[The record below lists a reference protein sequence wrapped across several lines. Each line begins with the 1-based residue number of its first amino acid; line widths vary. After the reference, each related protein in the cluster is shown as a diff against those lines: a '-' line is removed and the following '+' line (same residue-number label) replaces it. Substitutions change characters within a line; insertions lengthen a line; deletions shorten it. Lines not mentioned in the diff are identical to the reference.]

1 MELSKKMS
9 TMSPFARDKSLF
21 IFTFALATLVSFV
34 HLTSFSLSIDEEIAS
49 FASQGWRAWASQGR
63 WGMAFINL
71 FLPNSSAIPFVSTLI
86 FIFSAT
92 IASLLLA
99 SVIARG
105 RSEALVFSGFFVT
118 SPVWLH
124 IVEFNTLAA
133 GAGIGLLA
141 SALAVKLVSAE
152 RPFYVIY
159 AGLCIGFA
167 IGVYQALVIVYAIG
181 CVAQL
186 FPGSFFWYDETA
198 ERVAAPRR
206 LFIMVAISFAI
217 AFIFYIAVQ
226 YIFLA
231 FIHQHIVYIDSYIQI
246 SELRSNFYPTAHR
259 ILHQV
264 KGLLFGMDP
273 TYLGWGRPM
282 LLLPAAGFLYGLYK
296 VVRHGFDY
304 PRRALISL
312 ASLAVMVVAAS
323 ALVVMAAGRMPTR
336 ALIGFPLLFAVLA
349 VNGYRIHLCKTRW
362 LQWTAFAYAMLIA
375 GWIGASLFYA
385 DQVARQRDQV
395 MATRLAATIDAIGR
409 PAFGNNIP
417 FVLVGDWTFP
427 DQGVARH
434 VQIFGT
440 SFFEQDG
447 GNPYR
452 VAAYL
457 KLLGIEGL
465 QPLPI
470 TDVRNDMVQINNM
483 PGWPAPGS
491 VAVISHV
498 LVIKLGSVSYQQQL
512 LLDNMRPLGPRPKFS
527 LR

>member
-1 MELSKKMS
+1 MDKHKEISASFL
-9 TMSPFARDKSLF
+9 FVRDKRLF
-21 IFTFALATLVSFV
+21 IFTLALATFASFV

-49 FASQGWRAWASQGR
+49 FASQGWRVWASQGR
-63 WGMAFINL
+63 WGMALINII
-71 FLPNSSAIPFVSTLI
+71 LPNSSAIPFISTMV
-86 FIFSAT
+86 FIFSVT

-99 SVIARG
+99 SVIARS
-105 RSEALVFSGFFVT
+105 RPEALVFSGFFVT
-118 SPVWLH
+118 SPIWLH

-133 GAGIGLLA
+133 GAGIGLVA
-141 SALAVKLVSAE
+141 TALAVQLVSTGRFSSA
-152 RPFYVIY
+152 IY
-159 AGLCIGFA
+159 AGLCTGFA

-181 CVAQL
+181 CVALL
-186 FPGSFFWYDETA
+186 FPGSYFWYAGTDNQVTA
-198 ERVAAPRR
+198 SWRF
-206 LFIMVAISFAI
+206 FIMVAISFAI
-217 AFIFYIAVQ
+217 AFVSYTVTQEIS
-226 YIFLA
+226 LA
-231 FIHQHIVYIDSYIQI
+231 LIHQHIAYIDSYIQI
-246 SELRSNFYPTAHR
+246 DELRKNFSPTAHR

-264 KGLLFGMDP
+264 KELLLGMDP
-273 TYLGWGRPM
+273 TYLGWGRPL
-282 LLLPAAGFLYGLYK
+282 LLLPAAGFLYGLFK
-296 VVRHGFDY
+296 VVRCGLGC
-304 PRRALISL
+304 PGRALISL
-312 ASLAVMVVAAS
+312 VSLAAMIGAAS

-349 VNGYRIHLCKTRW
+349 VNGYRISIFRTRGP
-362 LQWTAFAYAMLIA
+362 QWVAFAYAMLIA

-385 DQVARQRDQV
+385 DQVARQRDQLF
-395 MATRLAATIDAIGR
+395 ATRLAATIDAVGR

-483 PGWPAPGS
+483 PRWPAPGS
-491 VAVISHV
+491 VAVVSHV